1 MRAYL
6 TLTRRELA
14 GFFYSWIAY
23 VVIAGAVFLMGI
35 SFVLLVT
42 KLKSVPTL
50 MPITDIF
57 LNSPFFWL
65 ILLFSAPVITM
76 RLFALEKS
84 SGTFETLMTAPVSDL
99 AVVLAKF
106 SAALILYWIAWLP
119 LLGFMLV
126 LSYVAH
132 DASLLDAG
140 AVAGTFL
147 GLLLLGMLY
156 MSFGCFA
163 SSLTSNQIV
172 AAMITFAIGLGLFIL
187 SFGADL
193 LAADKS
199 WTTAALNYTSLQAH
213 MEDFSQGVVDTRCL
227 VFYLTSSA
235 FFLFLTHRVVQ
246 SRRWR

>member
-23 VVIAGAVFLMGI
+23 VVIAGAVFLMGL
-35 SFVLLVT
+35 SYVVMLA
-42 KLKSVPTL
+42 KLNGVPTV
-50 MPITDIF
+50 MPVTEIF
-57 LNSPFFWL
+57 LHTQLLWL

-106 SAALILYWIAWLP
+106 SAALVLYWIAWLP
-119 LLGFMLV
+119 LLGFMLI
-126 LSYVAH
+126 LRYAAH
-132 DASLLDAG
+132 DASFLDAG
-140 AVAGTFL
+140 TLTATFL

-156 MSFGCFA
+156 LSVGCFA

-187 SFGADL
+187 SIAADQ
-193 LAADKS
+193 LAVDKS
-199 WTTAALNYTSLQAH
+199 WATATLNYICLTAH
-213 MEDFSQGVVDTRCL
+213 MEDFAQGVVDTRCL
-227 VFYLTSSA
+227 VFYLTVSA

-246 SRRWR
+246 SRRWK

>member
-14 GFFYSWIAY
+14 GFFFSWIGY
-23 VVIAGAVFLMGI
+23 VVIAGAVFLMGL
-35 SFVLLVT
+35 SFVSLLTNLQAV
-42 KLKSVPTL
+42 LTL
-50 MPITDIF
+50 MPITEIF
-57 LNSPFFWL
+57 LRSLYPWL
-65 ILLFSAPVITM
+65 ILLFAAPVITM

-106 SAALILYWIAWLP
+106 SAALILYCIAWLP
-119 LLGFMLV
+119 LLGFIMILR
-126 LSYVAH
+126 YFAH
-132 DASLLDAG
+132 DASFLDPGTLA
-140 AVAGTFL
+140 ATFL
-147 GLLLLGMLY
+147 GLFLLGTLY
-156 MSFGCFA
+156 TSVGSFA

-187 SFGADL
+187 SFVADRFAPDKTWAGATLDYICL
-193 LAADKS
+193 R
-199 WTTAALNYTSLQAH
+199 AH

-227 VFYLTSSA
+227 VFYLTASV

>member
-14 GFFYSWIAY
+14 AFFFSWIAY
-23 VVIAGAVFLMGI
+23 VVIAGAVFLMGM

-42 KLKSVPTL
+42 KLNSVPTV
-50 MPITDIF
+50 MPVTEIF
-57 LNSPFFWL
+57 LHLQLFWL
-65 ILLFSAPVITM
+65 ILLFSPPIITM

-84 SGTFETLMTAPVSDL
+84 SGTFETLMTTPVSDL

-126 LSYVAH
+126 LRYVAH
-132 DASLLDAG
+132 DASFLDPG
-140 AVAGTFL
+140 AVAATYL
-147 GLLLLGMLY
+147 GLLLMGALY
-156 MSFGCFA
+156 MSAGCFA

-187 SFGADL
+187 SFAADL
-193 LAADKS
+193 LAVEKTWA
-199 WTTAALNYTSLQAH
+199 TATLNYVCLTAH
-213 MEDFSQGVVDTRCL
+213 MEDFAQGVVDTRCL
-227 VFYLTSSA
+227 VFYLTASA

>member
-6 TLTRRELA
+6 ILTRRELA
-14 GFFYSWIAY
+14 GFFFSWIAY
-23 VVIAGAVFLMGI
+23 VVIAGAVFLMGM
-35 SFVLLVT
+35 SFVLLVVQ
-42 KLKSVPTL
+42 LNGVPTL
-50 MPITDIF
+50 MPVTEIF
-57 LNSPFFWL
+57 LRTPFFWL

-76 RLFALEKS
+76 RLFALERS

-106 SAALILYWIAWLP
+106 SAALMLYWIAWLP
-119 LLGFMLV
+119 LLGFILV
-126 LSYVAH
+126 LRYVAH
-132 DASLLDAG
+132 EAG
-140 AVAGTFL
+140 LMDPGALAATFL
-147 GLLLLGMLY
+147 GLFLVGTLY
-156 MSFGCFA
+156 MSVGCFA

-187 SFGADL
+187 GY
-193 LAADKS
+193 AADRLAVDKT
-199 WTTAALNYTSLQAH
+199 WTTATLNYVCLIAH

>member
-23 VVIAGAVFLMGI
+23 IVIAGSVFLMGL
-35 SFVLLVT
+35 SFVLLVAEFN
-42 KLKSVPTL
+42 SVPTL
-50 MPITDIF
+50 MPVTEIF
-57 LNSPFFWL
+57 LRSYFFWL

-106 SAALILYWIAWLP
+106 SAALVLYCLAWLP
-119 LLGFMLV
+119 LLAFILI
-126 LSYVAH
+126 LRYVAH

-140 AVAGTFL
+140 VLGATFL
-147 GLLLLGMLY
+147 GLFLVGTLY
-156 MSFGCFA
+156 MSMGCFA

-187 SFGADL
+187 SFGADH
-193 LAADKS
+193 LAVERT
-199 WTTAALNYTSLQAH
+199 WVTETLNYVCVTAH
-213 MEDFSQGVVDTRCL
+213 MEDFAQGVVDTRCL

>member
-6 TLTRRELA
+6 TLTRRELT
-14 GFFYSWIAY
+14 GYFFSWIAY
-23 VVIAGAVFLMGI
+23 IVIAGAVFLMGI
-35 SFVLLVT
+35 SFVLLVST
-42 KLKSVPTL
+42 LNSVPTL
-50 MPITDIF
+50 MPITEIF
-57 LNSPFFWL
+57 LNSFFFWL

-84 SGTFETLMTAPVSDL
+84 SGTFETLMTAPVGDL

-106 SAALILYWIAWLP
+106 SAALILYLIAWLP
-119 LLGFMLV
+119 LLGFILI

-132 DASLLDAG
+132 DASFVDPGGLA
-140 AVAGTFL
+140 ATFL
-147 GLLLLGMLY
+147 GLLLVGALF
-156 MSFGCFA
+156 MSVGCFA

-172 AAMITFAIGLGLFIL
+172 AAVITFAIGLGLFIL
-187 SFGADL
+187 SFGADH
-193 LAADKS
+193 LAGDKT
-199 WTTAALNYTSLQAH
+199 WATATLNYICLKAH
-213 MEDFSQGVVDTRCL
+213 MEDFAQGVVDTRCL